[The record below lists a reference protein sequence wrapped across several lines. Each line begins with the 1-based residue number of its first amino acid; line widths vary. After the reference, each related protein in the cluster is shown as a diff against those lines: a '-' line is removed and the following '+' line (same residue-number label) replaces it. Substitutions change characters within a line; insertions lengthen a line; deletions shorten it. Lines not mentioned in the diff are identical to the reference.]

1 MKTTNYY
8 KLTILFIIIF
18 LFWLFTSAIKPITFL
33 FDKELTTFNLIYGIS
48 SVLVL
53 SVGVVKVLPKVF
65 SKDGLKD
72 LNLKTGTTKTKGGC
86 SSCKNKV
93 KK

>member
-8 KLTILFIIIF
+8 KLTILFSIIF
-18 LFWLFTSAIKPITFL
+18 IFWLFTSAIKPIISL
-33 FDKELTTFNLIYGIS
+33 FSEGLTTFNLIYGIS
-48 SVLVL
+48 SVLIL
-53 SVGVVKVLPKVF
+53 GVATVKVFPKVLQ
-65 SKDGLKD
+65 KDGLKD

-86 SSCKNKV
+86 TSCKNKV